1 MWTLGQ
7 IPESRG
13 DTLTITELLLSTVSK
28 SDKEWKARLSDK
40 AWHRALISCC
50 TLTSITMAKVYV
62 CLSSY
67 PKSVIGWLHRRW
79 VSSTWLSRFVGREIY
94 DFFFSVYDFKS
105 DTLMAPWPFV
115 NHDHQRS
122 IRIHWKFHIFRILS
136 QISNLWN
143 IPCEILN
150 GFVIFRVT
158 VMGII
163 AAIFIYYHICVN
175 LRNRIRS
182 RFPKGII

>member
-13 DTLTITELLLSTVSK
+13 DTLTIPTELLLSTVSK
-28 SDKEWKARLSDK
+28 SDKEWRARLSDK
-40 AWHRALISCC
+40 AWRWALILCC

-67 PKSVIGWLHRRW
+67 LKSVIGWLHRRW

-94 DFFFSVYDFKS
+94 DSFFSVYDFKS

-122 IRIHWKFHIFRILS
+122 IRTHWKFHILS
-136 QISNLWN
+136 QKSKLWN
-143 IPCEILN
+143 ILCEIIN
-150 GFVIFRVT
+150 GFVIFRTT
-158 VMGII
+158 VVGII
-163 AAIFIYYHICVN
+163 AAIFIKY
-175 LRNRIRS
+175 
-182 RFPKGII
+182 IIIHYVLIWETV